1 MGEYTTEHRCRKCPV
16 HLCHECLNTPD
27 LPEMPQEMSRYFF
40 HVVGGDR
47 KYRDDNGLRF
57 DSSQDAAAHA
67 AKIAAELA
75 QDGDQYRG
83 FAVAVTDEDDREL
96 KRVFVKLTD
105 ASS

>member
-1 MGEYTTEHRCRKCPV
+1 MERQAHRSGC
-16 HLCHECLNTPD
+16 
-27 LPEMPQEMSRYFF
+27 EMSRYFF

-47 KYRDDNGLRF
+47 EYRDDSGLRF

-75 QDGDQYRG
+75 QDGDQYGG

>member
-1 MGEYTTEHRCRKCPV
+1 MERQAHRSGY
-16 HLCHECLNTPD
+16 
-27 LPEMPQEMSRYFF
+27 EMSRYFF
-40 HVVGGDR
+40 HVVGGDHE
-47 KYRDDNGLRF
+47 YRDDNGLHF

-75 QDGDQYRG
+75 QDGDRYRG

>member
-1 MGEYTTEHRCRKCPV
+1 
-16 HLCHECLNTPD
+16 
-27 LPEMPQEMSRYFF
+27 MSRYFF
-40 HVVGGDR
+40 HVVGGDHE
-47 KYRDDNGLRF
+47 YRDDNGLRF

-83 FAVAVTDEDDREL
+83 FAVTDEDDREL